1 MSKFDFKTPVIYI
14 LLGIILILLVLM
26 RRMDES
32 NNVSKEQTLEKRIQ
46 QLESKIEDVKNI
58 QKQRPPKI
66 EPETQQKP
74 AYKGRIA
81 IIIDDF
87 GYRND
92 YVTDGFLALKA
103 DLTYA
108 VIPGHEH
115 SYFFS
120 EKAKKA
126 GFEVI
131 VHMPMENTG
140 KTYGEEQ
147 FVLKTDMDVET
158 IQRRVRTAF
167 NQIPAAIG
175 MNNHQGSKA
184 SADQRIMSTIAR
196 VLKEQNKFFV
206 DSRTTV
212 ETIGETTMKIFE
224 VPTASRN
231 VFLDNDDDEEKIAAQ
246 LMKLVKKSQEKGSA
260 IGIGHVKPKTLNV
273 LKKHIPELQKEGFK
287 IELVSKMLH

>member
-1 MSKFDFKTPVIYI
+1 MSKFDFRTPLIFILVGVI
-14 LLGIILILLVLM
+14 LVLLVLM
-26 RRMDES
+26 RKMDEG
-32 NNVSKEQTLEKRIQ
+32 NKEITLEKRIE
-46 QLESKIEDVKNI
+46 QLESKIENVKNT
-58 QKQRPPKI
+58 QKKKPPQKTLTKRK
-66 EPETQQKP
+66 EPI
-74 AYKGRIA
+74 AKGRIA

-92 YVTDGFLALKA
+92 FVTDGFLALNA
-103 DLTYA
+103 NLTYA

-120 EKAKKA
+120 EKAKTA

-140 KTYGEEQ
+140 KTYGEEE
-147 FVLKTDMDVET
+147 FVLKTDMDVGT
-158 IQRRVRTAF
+158 IERRVRNAF
-167 NQIPAAIG
+167 NQIPVAVG

-184 SADQRIMSTIAR
+184 SADQRVMSTIAR
-196 VLKEQNKFFV
+196 TLKDINKFFV

-212 ETIGETTMKIFE
+212 ETIGEKTMEIFE

-231 VFLDNDDDEEKIAAQ
+231 VFLDNDDDEEKIAQQ
-246 LMKLVKKSQEKGSA
+246 LMKLVKKSKENGFA

-287 IELVSKMLH
+287 FEFVSKMLH

>member
-1 MSKFDFKTPVIYI
+1 MSKFDFKTPIIYI
-14 LLGIILILLVLM
+14 LSGIILILLVLM
-26 RRMDES
+26 KRMDES
-32 NNVSKEQTLEKRIQ
+32 KKEYTLEKRIE
-46 QLESKIEDVKNI
+46 QLESKIDNVKKS
-58 QKQRPPKI
+58 QKKEPLKI
-66 EPETQQKP
+66 ELKKQPEP
-74 AYKGRIA
+74 EYKGKIA

-120 EKAKKA
+120 EKAKSA

-158 IQRRVRTAF
+158 IQRRVINAF
-167 NQIPAAIG
+167 NQIPSAIG

-196 VLKEQNKFFV
+196 VLKDKNKFFV

-212 ETIGETTMKIFE
+212 ETIGETTMKIFD

-231 VFLDNDDDEEKIAAQ
+231 VFLDNDDDEEKITVQ
-246 LMKLVKKSQEKGSA
+246 LMKLVKKSEEKGTA

-273 LKKHIPELQKEGFK
+273 LKKHIPKLQKDGYKFEF
-287 IELVSKMLH
+287 VSKMLY

>member
-1 MSKFDFKTPVIYI
+1 MSKFDFRTPLIFILVGVI
-14 LLGIILILLVLM
+14 LVLLVLI
-26 RRMDES
+26 RKMDEG
-32 NNVSKEQTLEKRIQ
+32 NKEITLEKRIE
-46 QLESKIEDVKNI
+46 QLESKIENVKNT
-58 QKQRPPKI
+58 QKKKHPQN
-66 EPETQQKP
+66 TLT
-74 AYKGRIA
+74 KGRIA

-92 YVTDGFLALKA
+92 FVTDGFLALNA
-103 DLTYA
+103 NLTYA

-120 EKAKKA
+120 EKAKTA

-140 KTYGEEQ
+140 KTYGEEE
-147 FVLKTDMDVET
+147 FVLKTDMDVGT
-158 IQRRVRTAF
+158 IERRVRNAF
-167 NQIPAAIG
+167 NQIPVAVG

-184 SADQRIMSTIAR
+184 SADQRVMSTIAR
-196 VLKEQNKFFV
+196 TLKDINKFFV

-212 ETIGETTMKIFE
+212 ETIGETTMEIFE

-231 VFLDNDDDEEKIAAQ
+231 VFLDNDDDEEKIAQQ
-246 LMKLVKKSQEKGSA
+246 LMKLVKKSKENGFA

-287 IELVSKMLH
+287 FEFVSKMLH